1 MIKKF
6 VSSFL
11 MIALVI
17 MTSGVLNPF
26 VANATTVTTA
36 TATFGRIK
44 ASAPADSIILRFASP
59 TGIQTGGAD
68 TISLTFSADFTVAAV
83 AAANFDIGLG
93 NSATCSSATYSDE
106 IVALT
111 ASATDWGVGVSGQVI
126 TFSPETDDTLTAGYC
141 IQIEMGLAATTG
153 GTGSAST
160 IANGAADDNDT
171 IIIGGVFGDSGTL
184 TIEIIDNDQVTM
196 SASVAETITF
206 DLDTATTNTE
216 SATPYTVNL
225 GQLLYTQVNRSD
237 HSGINSIYM
246 DAATNATGGMTV
258 TVQNA
263 NGADG
268 LKSTSVPTD
277 KIVNAAAVM
286 SAGTANYGLCVVSG
300 PTGGLS
306 RAGTYNS
313 GGTCTTA
320 SSTNEVEALT
330 TTPLPLIAST
340 SASTAAGRAEVLVN
354 ATVTSSTP
362 AHADY
367 ADTLTFIAT
376 ASF

>member
-1 MIKKF
+1 
-6 VSSFL
+6 
-11 MIALVI
+11 

-68 TISLTFSADFTVAAV
+68 TISLTFSADFVVAAAV
-83 AAANFDIGLG
+83 ATNFDIGLG

-106 IVALT
+106 TVALT
-111 ASATDWGVGVSGQVI
+111 ASASDWGVGVSGQVI

-160 IANGAADDNDT
+160 ITNGAADDDDT
-171 IIIGGVFGDSGTL
+171 IIIGGNFGDSGTL

-206 DLDTATTNTE
+206 DLDTATSDTE
-216 SATPYTVNL
+216 SATNTVNL
-225 GQLLYTQVNRSD
+225 LSLLYTQVNRSD
-237 HSGINSIYM
+237 HSTINSIYM

-263 NGADG
+263 NGSDG
-268 LKSTSVPTD
+268 LKSTSVPAD